1 MQSTPKIVDKTV
13 TNSPNTD
20 ETGGAHFITPDKMA
34 EAQEAQKEFQKTL
47 ESRVSLPAAGDP
59 SAVVS
64 DPFMTRVAARY
75 NIVQNRSNLMLI
87 IPDLKTNPEDMGLV
101 LNPGDSIRLTDFY
114 SPQEINRS
122 KGLRYSA
129 TKLQGVNGFALVP
142 LNDESEGADFKVP
155 ERRHYEKGTSY
166 DDTTPN
172 DFDLRFEELETKEAK
187 REEKLMRKT
196 LAGRVTRQ
204 HGQAPERV

>member
-1 MQSTPKIVDKTV
+1 MQGTAMVVDKTA
-13 TNSPNTD
+13 TNSQNTD

-34 EAQEAQKEFQKTL
+34 EAQEAQRQFQKNL
-47 ESRVSLPAAGDP
+47 ESRVSLPASGDP

-129 TKLQGVNGFALVP
+129 TKLQGINGFALVP

-166 DDTTPN
+166 DDVTPN
-172 DFDLRFEELETKEAK
+172 DFDLRFEELEAKEAK

>member
-1 MQSTPKIVDKTV
+1 MQSMTKVVDKAATAQ
-13 TNSPNTD
+13 TD

-34 EAQEAQKEFQKTL
+34 EALEAQKEFQKTL
-47 ESRVSLPAAGDP
+47 ESRAALPAAGNP
-59 SAVVS
+59 NAVVQ
-64 DPFMTRVAARY
+64 DPFMTRVEPRY

-101 LNPGDSIRLTDFY
+101 LQPGDSIRLTDFY

-129 TKLQGVNGFALVP
+129 TKLQGTNGFALVP
-142 LNDESEGADFKVP
+142 LNDESEGADFKIP
-155 ERRHYEKGTSY
+155 ERRHYARGTMY
-166 DDTTPN
+166 EDVVPN
-172 DFDLRFEELETKEAK
+172 DFDLRFEELEAKEAK
-187 REEKLMRKT
+187 RDEKLLRKT

-204 HGQAPERV
+204 HGQAPVSV